1 MDKELLYQTLN
12 HILDALIDENV
23 SAAKTQVEGLIKE
36 IQYGVYDKEN

>member
-12 HILDALIDENV
+12 NIYDALLDENI

-36 IQYGVYDKEN
+36 IQYGVYDKED